1 MLSPQRAAPDPE
13 RASFDTPRIG
23 SDRNFGVVFAAFFL
37 LFALWPIVRGEP
49 IRLWSLIVAGFFFGA
64 AFFSPH
70 IFSLPNRLW
79 FQFGLLLGK
88 VLTPII
94 MGTLFLAAVLPVAL
108 VLRLLGKDTMRLR
121 PDPSLESYWLPKAS
135 VLTPE
140 TLKDQ
145 F

>member
-1 MLSPQRAAPDPE
+1 MLSPQRAASDPE

-23 SDRNFGVVFAAFFL
+23 SDRNFGIIFAAFFL
-37 LFALWPIVRGEP
+37 ILALWPIVRGDP
-49 IRLWSLIVAGFFFGA
+49 IRVWSLIVAGCFFGA

-79 FQFGLLLGK
+79 FRFGLLLGK

-94 MGTLFLAAVLPVAL
+94 MGTLFLGVVLPVAL
-108 VLRLLGKDTMRLR
+108 ILRLLRKDTIRLR
-121 PDPSLESYWLPKAS
+121 PDPSSESYWLPKTS
-135 VLTPE
+135 GLTPE

>member
-1 MLSPQRAAPDPE
+1 MLSPQRAASDPE

-23 SDRNFGVVFAAFFL
+23 SNRNFGFVFAAFFL
-37 LFALWPIVRGEP
+37 ILALWPVVRGDP
-49 IRLWSLIVAGFFFGA
+49 IRVWSLIVAGFFLGA

-79 FQFGLLLGK
+79 FRFGLLLGK

-94 MGTLFLAAVLPVAL
+94 MGTLFLAVVLPIAL
-108 VLRLLGKDTMRLR
+108 VMRLLRKDTMRLR

-135 VLTPE
+135 GPSPE

>member
-1 MLSPQRAAPDPE
+1 
-13 RASFDTPRIG
+13 
-23 SDRNFGVVFAAFFL
+23 
-37 LFALWPIVRGEP
+37 LWPLVRGDA

-79 FQFGLLLGK
+79 FRFGLLLGK
-88 VLTPII
+88 ILTPMI
-94 MGTLFLAAVLPVAL
+94 MGTLFLVAVLPVAL

-121 PDPSLESYWLPKAS
+121 PDPSLQSYWLPKAS
-135 VLTPE
+135 SLTPE